1 MTHCDAAGS
10 RLVGREMENK
20 ETRLQ
25 SQDGVL
31 QNVTAVLFCIFF
43 YCFSQDM
50 ELSSVLK
57 QPWQLRSRK
66 HSSSGKLLDGDN
78 NQFIL
83 ILDDLVSL
91 MQCDETMSS

>member
-1 MTHCDAAGS
+1 M
-10 RLVGREMENK
+10 
-20 ETRLQ
+20 
-25 SQDGVL
+25 
-31 QNVTAVLFCIFF
+31 
-43 YCFSQDM
+43 
-50 ELSSVLK
+50 LK

-66 HSSSGKLLDGDN
+66 HSSSGKLLDGDK